1 MIIKVPDTASPAAIA
16 QSRADASM
24 SRRDFAVLSAKQG
37 WITEAEAMEWA
48 GGNGIP
54 AIAAS
59 AIGTLPE
66 DDQFEM
72 RMSVLTRTKVWRT
85 DKLVR
90 MLMAIKN
97 VSPESM
103 DNHFGVATK

>member
-85 DKLVR
+85 DTLVR
-90 MLMAIKN
+90 MLMAVKK
-97 VSPESM
+97 VTDAQM
-103 DNHFGVATK
+103 DAHFGI